1 MKFSDAI
8 EQRSSMREE
17 LKQAAPDSEHKLAQ
31 GNHRHTRK
39 KSHFKLLFEYADHLL
54 KYIQSTDI

>member
-1 MKFSDAI
+1 
-8 EQRSSMREE
+8 MREE
-17 LKQAAPDSEHKLAQ
+17 LKQAAPDSEHQLAQ

-54 KYIQSTDI
+54 KYIQLTDI